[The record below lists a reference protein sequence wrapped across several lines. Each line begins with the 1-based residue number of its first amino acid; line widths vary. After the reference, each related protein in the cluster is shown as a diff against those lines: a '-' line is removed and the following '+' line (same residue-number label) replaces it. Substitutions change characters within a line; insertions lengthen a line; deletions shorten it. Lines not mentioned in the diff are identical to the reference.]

1 MAPREDCV
9 RASKWRDRLFCTSV
23 CREFKWDQFTV
34 HGTIT
39 MPVDKGPPTKL
50 EANTLTIVVTLGSY
64 RKLITWLSPLL
75 THTGNSQNRVY
86 TVKVFN
92 PALNWSGHLVIL
104 GPMCIYVRTPTIN
117 EKWLAHFFR
126 FIKIHLI
133 QYKPQDCQLLVTT
146 CN

>member
-1 MAPREDCV
+1 
-9 RASKWRDRLFCTSV
+9 
-23 CREFKWDQFTV
+23 
-34 HGTIT
+34 

-92 PALNWSGHLVIL
+92 PALN
-104 GPMCIYVRTPTIN
+104 
-117 EKWLAHFFR
+117 
-126 FIKIHLI
+126 
-133 QYKPQDCQLLVTT
+133 
-146 CN
+146 